1 MQIGSAAKASGVTAK
16 MIRHYE
22 VIGLIP
28 SADRMDSN
36 YRSYSPEDVH
46 RLQFVR
52 RARAL
57 GFSMDQIRELLK
69 LWSDRNRCSSEVK
82 AIAMA
87 HVAEMETK
95 ITHMR
100 EMADALH
107 RLADA
112 CEGDDRPECPII
124 RSLEGAPSATLA
136 TPGHKATARHTTNR

>member
-1 MQIGSAAKASGVTAK
+1 MQIGRAAKASGVTAK

-22 VIGLIP
+22 GIGLIP
-28 SADRMDSN
+28 SADRVGSN
-36 YRSYSPEDVH
+36 YRSYGPEDVH

-57 GFSMDQIRELLK
+57 GFSMDQIRGLLK

-87 HVAEMETK
+87 HVAEMEAK

-100 EMADALH
+100 EMSDALH
-107 RLADA
+107 RLAEA

-124 RSLEGAPSATLA
+124 RSLEGVQWTPDLGTSA
-136 TPGHKATARHTTNR
+136 NV

>member
-36 YRSYSPEDVH
+36 YRSYSSEDVH

-57 GFSMDQIRELLK
+57 GFSMDHICELLK
-69 LWSDRNRCSSEVK
+69 LWGDRNRCSSEVK
-82 AIAMA
+82 AIALA
-87 HVAEMETK
+87 HVADMETK
-95 ITHMR
+95 ILHLR
-100 EMADALH
+100 EMADTLH

-112 CEGDDRPECPII
+112 CEGDDRPGCPII
-124 RSLEGAPSATLA
+124 KSLEGITLRA
-136 TPGHKATARHTTNR
+136 D